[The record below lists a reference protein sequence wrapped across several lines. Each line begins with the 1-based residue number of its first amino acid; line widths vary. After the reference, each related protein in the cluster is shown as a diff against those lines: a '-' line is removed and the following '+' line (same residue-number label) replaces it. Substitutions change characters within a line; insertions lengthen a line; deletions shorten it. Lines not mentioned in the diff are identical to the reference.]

1 MRAVV
6 IKDAQLELIDRPTPG
21 PGAMDVVVSVHAA
34 GINAADL
41 MQRQGFYP
49 APAGWPADIPG
60 MEIAGVV
67 SEVGAS
73 VQRPLLGRRVCAIVG
88 GGGQATHCV
97 VPSEHLIFLPD
108 QVTWIEAGGF
118 AETFITAYD
127 ALVTQGRLE
136 VNERVLI
143 SGANGGVGTAAVQ
156 IARSIGAHVIG
167 VTRTSQ
173 HHEALRALGAD
184 ELLTSSELSSLER
197 VDVLLE
203 LVGAANLAQAQKI
216 LAPKAR
222 VVIIGVGGGSKVEID
237 LLSIMTLR
245 ATLTG
250 STLRSRSREEKA
262 DVIERVNEWL
272 VPRWADGELRVPVAQ
287 SFALD
292 DVNNAYDY
300 FATAGKLG
308 KVVLSVD

>member
-6 IKDAQLELIDRPTPG
+6 IKDAQLELVDRPTPG
-21 PGAMDVVVSVHAA
+21 PGEMDVVVSVHAA

-41 MQRQGFYP
+41 MQRRGFYP

-108 QVTWIEAGGF
+108 HVTWLEAGGF

-127 ALVTQGRLE
+127 ALVTQGQLE

-173 HHEALRALGAD
+173 HHEALRELGAD
-184 ELLTSSELSSLER
+184 EVLTSGELSSLER

-203 LVGAANLAQAQKI
+203 LVGAANLAQAQKV

-222 VVIIGVGGGSKVEID
+222 VVIIGVGGGSRVEID

-245 ATLTG
+245 ANLTG

-272 VPRWADGELRVPVAQ
+272 VPRWSDGELRVPVAQ